1 MMMLPLLVSLIV
13 LNHIKAKHFLVEA
26 EDKEEEIKTE
36 RQVSAGFDVPKEANA
51 KKQYKS
57 LSEEAQKVIERK
69 LYEKYG
75 DDVKEV
81 RYI

>member
-26 EDKEEEIKTE
+26 EDKKAEIKTE
-36 RQVSAGFDVPKEANA
+36 RQVSAWFDVLPNEAKE
-51 KKQYKS
+51 QYES
-57 LSEEAQKVIERK
+57 LNEEAQKDIERK
-69 LYEKYG
+69 VYEKYG